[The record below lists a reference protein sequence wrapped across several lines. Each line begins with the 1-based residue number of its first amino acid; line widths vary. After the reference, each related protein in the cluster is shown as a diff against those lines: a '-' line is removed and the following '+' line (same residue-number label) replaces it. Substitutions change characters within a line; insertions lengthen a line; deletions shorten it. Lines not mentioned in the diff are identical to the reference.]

1 MSIDPEVNELKEII
15 LDILARLDELEEQP
29 ACIVAEVEE
38 KNGVLEYCVPVDPSD
53 CSGI

>member
-38 KNGVLEYCVPVDPSD
+38 KDGIYEYGVLPDEPDS
-53 CSGI
+53 SSI